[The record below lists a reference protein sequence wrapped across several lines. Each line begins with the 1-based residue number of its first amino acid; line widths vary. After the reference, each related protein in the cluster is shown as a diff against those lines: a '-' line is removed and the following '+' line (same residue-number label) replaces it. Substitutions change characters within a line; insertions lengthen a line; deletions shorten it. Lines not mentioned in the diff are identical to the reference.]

1 MSINGKK
8 MMAKE
13 RLALYLTLSSE
24 EVSWMDIQRGE
35 RPVRLWNLFEGLVM
49 QNQTLPTD
57 CSHSNNELPTSS
69 LLTNDSSPLP
79 RSGTCVCVC
88 MMETVGPYA
97 LGAGRMFVCVGRGV
111 RKRERDR
118 SR

>member
-1 MSINGKK
+1 

-24 EVSWMDIQRGE
+24 EVSWMDIQRGK

-57 CSHSNNELPTSS
+57 SSHSNNELPTSS

-79 RSGTCVCVC
+79 RSGTCVCVYVHDENRGSLC
-88 MMETVGPYA
+88 FRSWQDVC
-97 LGAGRMFVCVGRGV
+97 VCVGRGV
-111 RKRERDR
+111 KERERDR